1 MCARGRAQHS
11 KIKEPPVGRLLQGA
25 LMTETSRP
33 TSPDPVEQKFAE
45 TLRQA
50 AFIFEKEKN
59 GRFQGSILA
68 CAAVAQFIHERGG
81 GAELAAPFLQIAE
94 SFKELDR
101 GGKPT
106 LFSKKSDPEK
116 ARDRSPERKHIQM
129 LAAAALEVMI
139 KLTLRSSKVWNDDKI
154 NKNLAADKIALHLR
168 KWPGMGTQKITKHTV
183 INWRNK
189 QRRLSK
195 SARTQFSTVV
205 EAILAEP
212 NPRQTL
218 DRLLRSGPPGF
229 WKS

>member
-1 MCARGRAQHS
+1 
-11 KIKEPPVGRLLQGA
+11 
-25 LMTETSRP
+25 MTEAPRP

-68 CAAVAQFIHERGG
+68 CRTVAQFIHERGG
-81 GAELAAPFLQIAE
+81 GAELAAPFLQIAA
-94 SFKELDR
+94 SFEELDR

-116 ARDRSPERKHIQM
+116 ARDRSPERKHII
-129 LAAAALEVMI
+129 AAAALEVMI
-139 KLTLRSSKVWNDDKI
+139 KLTPRSSKVWNDDKI
-154 NKNLAADKIALHLR
+154 NKNGAADKIALHVR

-183 INWRNK
+183 INWRNE

-195 SARTQFSTVV
+195 NARTQFSTVV
-205 EAILAEP
+205 ETILAEP
-212 NPRQTL
+212 KPRQTL
-218 DRLLRSGPPGF
+218 DRLLRFGPPGF